1 MPKTVAIHQPNFFPW
16 LGYFDKI
23 ARADVFVV
31 MDDVQFPKT
40 GGGTWCNRVK
50 LLVGGIPNWVTA
62 AVDRSFS
69 GTRRI
74 NEVMFADEPRWR
86 EKVGKTLAASYSKH
100 PFYAETMD
108 VVAPLLASQEPNVA
122 LYNTAAISAVATAM
136 GFDTSKMVLASTL
149 SVSGSSNELL
159 CALTRA
165 AGGDTYFY
173 GGGATGYQDEA
184 VFAQEG
190 VALQAQNF
198 VHPTYGQHR
207 RDEFA
212 AGLSVIDAAMNLG
225 WAGVATMLQKRE
237 MPA

>member
-31 MDDVQFPKT
+31 MDDVQFPKK
-40 GGGTWCNRVK
+40 GGTWCNRVK
-50 LLVGGIPNWVTA
+50 LLVGGFPNWVTA

-74 NEVMFADEPRWR
+74 NEVMFAADPRSW
-86 EKVGKTLAASYSKH
+86 EKVGKTLSANYSKH

-108 VVAPLLASQEPNVA
+108 VVAPLLASPEPHVA
-122 LYNTAAISAVATAM
+122 LYNTAAISAVAMAM
-136 GFDTSKMVLASTL
+136 GFDISKVVMASTL

-165 AGGDTYFY
+165 AGGDTYMY
-173 GGGATGYQDEA
+173 GGGAAGYQDET
-184 VFAQEG
+184 VFAREG

-207 RDEFA
+207 RADFA

-225 WAGVATMLQKRE
+225 WAGVAAMLRSRGTT
-237 MPA
+237 A